1 MKANPS
7 RVWCKRSKE
16 LYAPE
21 KRTTSRAVGALLDS
35 MPRGDRWNNWAAITM
50 TKRRPLLQ
58 GWKLYLVEI
67 LLAYPILFGMLW
79 TLQTLKAKSFNSH
92 WHYSYMD
99 VSLKEIALF
108 AGIAVVCIAVSII
121 YADIRKR

>member
-1 MKANPS
+1 MAK
-7 RVWCKRSKE
+7 
-16 LYAPE
+16 
-21 KRTTSRAVGALLDS
+21 
-35 MPRGDRWNNWAAITM
+35 WAAITM

-67 LLAYPILFGMLW
+67 LLAYPLTFGLLW
-79 TLQTLKAKSFNSH
+79 TLQTLKARSFNSH

-108 AGIAVVCIAVSII
+108 AGIVVACIAVSII

>member
-1 MKANPS
+1 MAA
-7 RVWCKRSKE
+7 
-16 LYAPE
+16 APIATAFCGVPE
-21 KRTTSRAVGALLDS
+21 FVLR
-35 MPRGDRWNNWAAITM
+35 NCC
-50 TKRRPLLQ
+50 Q
-58 GWKLYLVEI
+58 GTWLG
-67 LLAYPILFGMLW
+67 AYPILFGMLW

-108 AGIAVVCIAVSII
+108 AGVVVASIAVSII